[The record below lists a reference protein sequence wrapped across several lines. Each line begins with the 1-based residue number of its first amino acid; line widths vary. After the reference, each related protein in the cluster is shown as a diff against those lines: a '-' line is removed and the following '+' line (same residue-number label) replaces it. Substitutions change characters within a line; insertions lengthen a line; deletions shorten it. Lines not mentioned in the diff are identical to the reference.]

1 LEQEIMADNRLAVFI
16 DGPSLFY
23 SARALGFEVD
33 FKQLLSYVGER
44 GWLLRAYYYTTV
56 FEDRDYQ
63 AARPLLDWL
72 TYNNFTVRTKPV
84 GEVDDGEG
92 RRKYKRNISL
102 DLAVDALN
110 ISRRLD
116 KLILFSGD
124 GDFRRLIEAVQRRGV
139 HTTVISTVRSQP
151 PMMADELRRQADE
164 VLELDDLKGR
174 IGRPART

>member
-1 LEQEIMADNRLAVFI
+1 MANDRLAVFI

-44 GWLLRAYYYTTV
+44 GWLLRTYYYTTT

-72 TYNNFTVRTKPV
+72 DYNSFTVRTKPV
-84 GEVDDGEG
+84 REVDDGDG
-92 RRKYKRNISL
+92 RRKYNRNISV
-102 DLAVDALN
+102 DLAIDALS

-124 GDFRRLIEAVQRRGV
+124 GDYRRLIESVQRHGV

-174 IGRPART
+174 IGRPVRI